1 MSNPIGGPN
10 LNLTNQLA
18 QKNAADARLVAKDSA
33 KGANLNATT
42 IARQSN
48 NQADVRKASEDAST
62 PRAPLKK
69 QPEEVFVR
77 STPAETPD
85 PRRLE
90 TRGPD
95 GQPSIGAQTS
105 SKQQVGEKAEQV
117 AEKTELPVS
126 QSAEALTGF
135 TDALFG
141 LQHNEED
148 KKEFTN
154 ILEAS
159 AGVDTR
165 GIPGLEGDNGRSVAM
180 ASVALKTAVAKL
192 QAKMPN
198 ATPEQIREAAKSDPE
213 IAKWAAIADSSQNYL
228 QQFNT
233 ENPNVLANAAQVNP
247 QAAMQGAGVPG
258 PSGGP
263 GGNDPFASGLQAN
276 ATQAAQQANQNAQ
289 QWSSLQNQAM
299 ETQAQIMAERVKT
312 MQSIQNIYQ
321 QMWAEVQKARAERHK
336 ILMET
341 ANSVNSI
348 MMELHVSRAR
358 SSQKMFNDMLNTLTG
373 NYK

>member
-1 MSNPIGGPN
+1 MSKPIGGPN

-18 QKNAADARLVAKDSA
+18 QKNAADARLLAKDSA

-42 IARQSN
+42 IARQSTT
-48 NQADVRKASEDAST
+48 QADVKKATDDAT
-62 PRAPLKK
+62 PKAPLKK

-85 PRRLE
+85 PRNSE
-90 TRGPD
+90 TRGVE
-95 GQPSIGAQTS
+95 GQPSVRAQTPS
-105 SKQQVGEKAEQV
+105 QQEV
-117 AEKTELPVS
+117 AEKADQPS
-126 QSAEALTGF
+126 SKSAEALTNF
-135 TDALFG
+135 SDALFG

-228 QQFNT
+228 QQFNA

-258 PSGGP
+258 PAGSGPEVGP
-263 GGNDPFASGLQAN
+263 GGNDPFASGLRAN
-276 ATQAAQQANQNAQ
+276 ATQAAQQANQDAQ

-299 ETQAQIMAERVKT
+299 ETQAQIMAERMKT

-358 SSQKMFNDMLNTLTG
+358 TSQKMFNDMLNTLTG

>member
-1 MSNPIGGPN
+1 MSKPIGGPN

-18 QKNAADARLVAKDSA
+18 QKNAADARLLAKDSA

-42 IARQSN
+42 IARQSTA
-48 NQADVRKASEDAST
+48 QADVKKATDDATLKT
-62 PRAPLKK
+62 PVK
-69 QPEEVFVR
+69 QKETFVR
-77 STPAETPD
+77 STPAETPT
-85 PRRLE
+85 RQTE
-90 TRGPD
+90 TRGGPE
-95 GQPSIGAQTS
+95 QTS
-105 SKQQVGEKAEQV
+105 VREQSSPNPGVTEQAEQP
-117 AEKTELPVS
+117 ASK
-126 QSAEALTGF
+126 SAEALMNF
-135 TDALFG
+135 SDALFG
-141 LQHNEED
+141 LQNSEED

-154 ILEAS
+154 ILDAS
-159 AGVDTR
+159 AGIDTR
-165 GIPGLEGDNGRSVAM
+165 GIPGLEGDSGRSVAM
-180 ASVALKTAVAKL
+180 ASVALKTAVGKL

-228 QQFNT
+228 QQFNA
-233 ENPNVLANAAQVNP
+233 ENPNVLANAAQANP
-247 QAAMQGAGVPG
+247 QAAMQGGGVQ
-258 PSGGP
+258 GP
-263 GGNDPFASGLQAN
+263 GGAGGSDPFAGGIAAD
-276 ATQAAQQANQNAQ
+276 ATQAAQQTNQNMQ
-289 QWSSLQNQAM
+289 QLSSLQNQAM

-358 SSQKMFNDMLNTLTG
+358 TSQKMFNDMLNTLTG